1 MEVLFSC
8 PKKSIKLEERDP
20 RKPSSQ
26 RGTSSPGVD
35 DKYGQLD
42 DHLNVK
48 YKNHAAVRYE

>member
-1 MEVLFSC
+1 MQVEG
-8 PKKSIKLEERDP
+8 EEIRGSP
-20 RKPSSQ
+20 LQ

-48 YKNHAAVRYE
+48 YKNHAAVRFE